1 MNPYAYLIPPAIV
14 IGLGFFAA
22 AGVFMSSLKT
32 VKTYEDPGWRTF
44 LFTKTSL
51 GFYTFGLLLH
61 FIATC
66 LQAVNFSPREI
77 WDHDRTMR
85 ISIATACIRELA
97 DVLVSFSDATALIV
111 LALLERSIDGTTRNS
126 ALNRGSKII
135 VVLSGFVAA
144 FIAVIAVTCWVTMIY
159 IHRQVS
165 SIDSGIEPN
174 LGAKQNS
181 IKLMMWLY
189 YLALCLMSFIFSF
202 RTFWGLSRYTREARN
217 GKACEWLFLAKV
229 FFAVRAVYLL
239 GRSSQ
244 ILTRNVSNNLG
255 VYSPG
260 FVIIDPI
267 FGTLPILGTLIVLHR
282 MGKKEDE
289 GIWFHR
295 LESEPHHKQVEE
307 AGGVTRT

>member
-1 MNPYAYLIPPAIV
+1 
-14 IGLGFFAA
+14 
-22 AGVFMSSLKT
+22 
-32 VKTYEDPGWRTF
+32 
-44 LFTKTSL
+44 
-51 GFYTFGLLLH
+51 
-61 FIATC
+61 
-66 LQAVNFSPREI
+66 
-77 WDHDRTMR
+77 MR

-217 GKACEWLFLAKV
+217 GKVRARSASSCCPPNTMLKLHAQACEWLFLAKV

-239 GRSSQ
+239 GRWSQ